1 MFKKISV
8 LLFSFIGVSESLYF
22 KDSEVKIK
30 FIDFVK
36 KYNKN
41 YNENELNIRY
51 NIFKDNLER
60 IETHNNQN
68 LDWSMQIN
76 QFADLSPDEFKNSHM
91 TKPFIRKFDFGD
103 EVFTGSDDS
112 DLPKEWDWSEKG
124 AVSAIKDQGQC
135 GSCWAFSTTGA
146 VEGAWFLSKG
156 QLISLS
162 EQELVDCAGGSYGNQ
177 GCNGGLMDDGFKY
190 VIDNGLC
197 AEDSYKYTAS
207 DGSCKKCTEVV
218 KISSFVDVEQNNEKA
233 LQQAVYKQPVAVAIE
248 ADQLSFQFY
257 HSGVLTS
264 KCGTNLDHGVLLVGW
279 GTLNNKDYWKVKNS
293 WGSSW
298 GSDGYILLERNVS
311 AKEGQC
317 GIAMMASYPLVNT
330 EVIY

>member
-8 LLFSFIGVSESLYF
+8 LLLSILGLSQSLYF
-22 KDSEVKIK
+22 KESDVKIK
-30 FIDFVK
+30 FIDFIK

-41 YNENELNIRY
+41 YGENELDNRY
-51 NIFKDNLER
+51 NIFKENLER
-60 IETHNNQN
+60 IENHNSQN
-68 LDWSMQIN
+68 LGWTMKIN
-76 QFADLSPDEFKNSHM
+76 QFADLSPEEFKNTHM
-91 TKPFIRKFDFGD
+91 AKPFIRKFELGNEIFISN
-103 EVFTGSDDS
+103 FDS
-112 DLPKEWDWSEKG
+112 KLPTEWDWSEKG
-124 AVSAIKDQGQC
+124 AVTPVKDQGQC

-156 QLISLS
+156 QLVSLS
-162 EQELVDCAGGSYGNQ
+162 EQELVDCAGSYGNQ

-197 AEDSYKYTAS
+197 TEDSYEYKAS
-207 DGSCKKCTEVV
+207 DGTCKKCTEVV
-218 KISSFVDVEQNNEKA
+218 KISSFIDVEQNNENA

-279 GTLNNKDYWKVKNS
+279 GTLNGKDYWKVKNS

-298 GSDGYILLERNVS
+298 GSDGYILLQRNVS

-317 GIAMMASYPLVNT
+317 GIAMMASYPVVDST
-330 EVIY
+330 SIY